1 MKNSTKGKTPQLQ
14 GSQSMDSNRASR
26 LFQQLHDTIAR
37 RQSTVGE
44 PWTLGRSAT
53 MPISTSHS
61 ITNIPSETTLL
72 LDQGTQG
79 SNGKARVA
87 KLKGRALWL
96 VQELLPLKRKEQT
109 AVFKAVLAYAIAG
122 LFPFVPMLRDWL
134 GDPEFISP
142 HLVTNATIWY
152 YAAKS
157 RSQLVE
163 GGIVACLWLLVTSM
177 MTYVALFVAE
187 QVHFHYT
194 PGADGQQ
201 PLALQSKL
209 VSLGLFVFGHSWCL
223 AFFKANAGRPSV
235 STATAMSNI
244 ALYLVMLREAPI
256 VNLKGS
262 ARPGDDELGESVGKK
277 TEHVLVALLTGMA
290 ISACVGWM
298 VKPATA
304 AAAVQKE
311 LQETV
316 TSFRTV
322 LLQMVGQV
330 VGEGES
336 TGASHVAG
344 QHKLHGAKPL
354 QLKEALRAHR
364 ACVQQLRR
372 AVDAMELDMSVWHAW
387 TRRRALKRLATDI
400 DGLSRHMGSMGAALE
415 LRANGSTGSNADSA
429 EAELAYKALVSRIR
443 HPVELL
449 LRAGDTVLA
458 AVHEMTSSALSTGSI
473 PNAQFRVA
481 QLRADFRA
489 QEAEFEMQYTEAVHG
504 LEGTAAALVLEDHV
518 FVVHYFVFG
527 LRAYVDGVC
536 GLLPRVL
543 EVCLDR
549 EFGLGETAAAV
560 RPVWAGW
567 RALWDTGATAELE
580 ARHES
585 AQFSDPRALHAPRP
599 YGAQARIRHAMWRV
613 GMWVRRANV
622 RFATKYALLVTAMA
636 VPWYLSMGWYLEMR
650 RQRMEWA
657 VISAAAIM
665 VPTVGGSAIVSLLRV
680 LGTCAGGLA
689 AFLAYEVGNENPFAT
704 YVALVVFSVP
714 CFHIILHG
722 RYPRIG
728 QFALLTFGVVL
739 VNKWVARED
748 RDLGVGELAVKRTF
762 AVALGVIAGML
773 ITVYVWPFEA
783 RVRVRQAMSWW
794 LLTASLMYTQLWTG
808 LWQSQQN
815 QSQGRLWRAMRTVRE
830 YLDSEQQLQDSI
842 LEIRALL
849 QDTLNEPRLKG
860 RFPVETYQRITHASQ
875 RILDA
880 LVAARWV
887 LLPLLPALDDQQT
900 IASASMD
907 SSVASRDS
915 SPSESSPRSS
925 TSMLG
930 LPMALS
936 STVLLEREHEGH
948 LDELDSPHALS
959 RTSFSSSHS
968 SSADSAESLEDQ
980 QEIQRRVEQELLAP
994 TAAAREQR
1002 DALISLTMYVLASAL
1017 VLKTPLPPALPPVLD
1032 AQRRVAE
1039 CLGPAVQLFYNDSGD
1054 DIDERELSIRRAVAR
1069 MRYSFYYT
1077 QVMLGW
1083 EIVQELNI
1091 AAGVMRE
1098 LYGSYG
1104 N

>member
-1 MKNSTKGKTPQLQ
+1 MAKVKGQAHWLISKL
-14 GSQSMDSNRASR
+14 
-26 LFQQLHDTIAR
+26 
-37 RQSTVGE
+37 
-44 PWTLGRSAT
+44 
-53 MPISTSHS
+53 MPLT
-61 ITNIPSETTLL
+61 
-72 LDQGTQG
+72 
-79 SNGKARVA
+79 
-87 KLKGRALWL
+87 
-96 VQELLPLKRKEQT
+96 RKEQT

-152 YAAKS
+152 HAAKS
-157 RSQLVE
+157 RSGLVE
-163 GGIVACLWLLVTSM
+163 GGIVACVWLLVTSM
-177 MTYVALFVAE
+177 MTYVALFAAE
-187 QVHFHYT
+187 QVHLHYT
-194 PGADGQQ
+194 PDADGGK

-223 AFFKANAGRPSV
+223 AFFKANTGRPSV

-277 TEHVLVALLTGMA
+277 TEHVLVALLAGMA

-304 AAAVQKE
+304 AAAVQRE

-330 VGEGES
+330 VGEGGES
-336 TGASHVAG
+336 AGASHVVG
-344 QHKLHGAKPL
+344 QQKMHGAKPL

-372 AVDAMELDMSVWHAW
+372 AVDAVELDMSVWHAW

-415 LRANGSTGSNADSA
+415 LRANGSSSNADSA
-429 EAELAYKALVSRIR
+429 DAELAYKALVSRIR
-443 HPVELL
+443 RPVELL
-449 LRAGDTVLA
+449 LRAGDVVLT
-458 AVHEMTSSALSTGSI
+458 AVHEMTSTALSTGSI

-489 QEAEFEMQYTEAVHG
+489 QEAEFELEYTAAVHG
-504 LEGTAAALVLEDHV
+504 LEGTAAALALEEHV

-549 EFGLGETAAAV
+549 EFGLGETAAAA

-599 YGAQARIRHAMWRV
+599 YGAQARVRHALWRA
-613 GMWVRRANV
+613 GMWARRANV
-622 RFATKYALLVTAMA
+622 RFATKYAFLVTAMA
-636 VPWYLSMGWYLEMR
+636 VPWYLGLDWYLEMR

-665 VPTVGGSAIVSLLRV
+665 VPTVGGSAMVSLLRV

-689 AFLAYEVGNENPFAT
+689 AFLAYEIGHENPFAT
-704 YVALVVFSVP
+704 YVALVLFSVP
-714 CFHIILHG
+714 CFHVILHG

-748 RDLGVGELAVKRTF
+748 RDLGVGELAVRRTF
-762 AVALGVIAGML
+762 AVALGVVAGML
-773 ITVYVWPFEA
+773 MTVYVWPFEA

-808 LWQSQQN
+808 LWQPQQAQN
-815 QSQGRLWRAMRTVRE
+815 QSRLWRAMRTVRE

-887 LLPLLPALDDQQT
+887 LLPLLPALDDQGT
-900 IASASMD
+900 IASASSQPSEN
-907 SSVASRDS
+907 SSLVSRDS
-915 SPSESSPRSS
+915 SISSSASLPWSS

-936 STVLLEREHEGH
+936 STVLLEREQEGH
-948 LDELDSPHALS
+948 LDSPPHILS
-959 RTSFSSSHS
+959 RTSFNSSHS

-980 QEIQRRVEQELLAP
+980 QEIQRRVEKELLAP
-994 TAAAREQR
+994 TAVVREQR

-1032 AQRRVAE
+1032 AQSRVAE
-1039 CLGPAVQLFYNDSGD
+1039 CLGPAVQLFYNDSND
-1054 DIDERELSIRRAVAR
+1054 DADERELSIRRAVAR

-1091 AAGVMRE
+1091 AAGIMRE